1 MQKRTPLTTAIS
13 KLDNKALENVAVS
26 NAAQALQGG
35 VSGLRVVNTSGRPGE
50 APNIVLRGGATITND
65 PSYNQAL
72 VVIDGIVRSL
82 NDVNPADIESI
93 QVLKDA
99 ASTAIYGARANSG
112 VILVTT
118 KRGKAGKATVS
129 YKFKGGLTFARKGY
143 EFLNARD
150 FIHYNR
156 LGNKNAGR
164 TLADV
169 NRSSGYGPNA

>member
-1 MQKRTPLTTAIS
+1 M
-13 KLDNKALENVAVS
+13 AVS

-99 ASTAIYGARANSG
+99 ASTAIYGARANSCLLYTSRC
-112 VILVTT
+112 V
-118 KRGKAGKATVS
+118 
-129 YKFKGGLTFARKGY
+129 
-143 EFLNARD
+143 
-150 FIHYNR
+150 
-156 LGNKNAGR
+156 
-164 TLADV
+164 
-169 NRSSGYGPNA
+169 